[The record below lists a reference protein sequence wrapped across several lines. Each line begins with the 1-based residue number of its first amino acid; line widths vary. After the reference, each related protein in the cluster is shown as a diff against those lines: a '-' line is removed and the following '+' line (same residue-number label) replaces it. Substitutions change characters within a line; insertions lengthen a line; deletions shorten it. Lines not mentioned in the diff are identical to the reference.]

1 MLKKISKK
9 QIDFFKKK
17 GYLIIKSFFN
27 KKKISLANKWLKSK
41 NSKAITKSWTETE
54 PGVPIAVYSVLNE
67 SLSPVYSLSANKI
80 MLKLA
85 SQLMK
90 EDVYIWH
97 SKVNF
102 KDRWCGTAEYYH
114 QDQVYWK
121 DRGYKSDKMLS
132 CMIALEP
139 HNQSNAGLKL
149 FSGSHK
155 LGFIRHE
162 PFININGLCKFMIN
176 QKKLDFLYKKHELV
190 DIHVEPGDIL
200 FFHSS
205 IVHGSSHNASSNSRS
220 IILSQLNTFSN
231 LPKSVQNNAVKFN
244 LKRSKIEYL
253 EAKRRLKWF
262 ENKFLKQKKTKKITF
277 SAPIP
282 FEEK

>member
-205 IVHGSSHNASSNSRS
+205 IVHGSSHNASPNSRS

>member
-9 QIDFFKKK
+9 QINFFKKK

-205 IVHGSSHNASSNSRS
+205 IVHGSSHNASPNSRS